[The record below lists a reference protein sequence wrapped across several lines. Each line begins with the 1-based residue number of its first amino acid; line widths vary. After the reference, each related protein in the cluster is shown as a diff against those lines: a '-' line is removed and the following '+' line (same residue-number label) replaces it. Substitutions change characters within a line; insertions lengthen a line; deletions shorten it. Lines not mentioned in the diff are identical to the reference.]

1 MKRWVFLILAIS
13 VGLNLGL
20 GIHLLRSGGADPR
33 HGRTDG
39 DRESW
44 RSGRERTERTPAE
57 EEERRRA
64 FLERRFERLAEELAL
79 TDEQRA
85 TFREV
90 HEEYLPRI
98 FENRDVAHARR
109 DTLMLR
115 LQGAGTKE
123 EVQQIMGERAEMQRA
138 IDSLVVE
145 AMFRQMSALDAE
157 QRAKY
162 LAQFP
167 WGRELGDPSHG
178 PGPGRGRGSRDG
190 RDSREGRDRDEARP
204 GE

>member
-1 MKRWVFLILAIS
+1 MKRWAFLILAIS

-20 GIHLLRSGGADPR
+20 GIHLLRGGGVEPR
-33 HGRTDG
+33 NGRTDG
-39 DRESW
+39 YRESW
-44 RSGRERTERTPAE
+44 RPGRERTGRTPAE

-64 FLERRFERLAEELAL
+64 FMERRFERLAEELAL

-85 TFREV
+85 VFQEV

-115 LQGAGTKE
+115 LQSAGTKE

-157 QRAKY
+157 QREKY

-167 WGRELGDPSHG
+167 WGRELGAPPHG

-190 RDSREGRDRDEARP
+190 RGGHEGRDRDEARP
-204 GE
+204 GP